1 MEYGYARASTNADK
15 QDIGRQKREL
25 LAMGIKEH
33 NIFWEYESGSH
44 EDREKLQQLLETVR
58 EGDTI
63 ACTEV
68 SRLSRSTKQLC
79 EILELVE
86 DKHLKLIVG
95 GFIVDCTGKEID
107 PMTMGMLRMMSV
119 FAQMEREITIQRIKS
134 GMENAKAK
142 GKHIG
147 RKKTTAND
155 IPTVF
160 LRYYPQFA
168 NGKINLSEFA
178 RLTNLSRNSVYKYLK
193 IVKDKIQV
201 KQNTLSQEETVT
213 EGRVILMI
221 KQPVK
226 GSRNVNDLFFEEN
239 N

>member
-1 MEYGYARASTNADK
+1 MEYGYARASTNEDK

-25 LAMGIKEH
+25 LSMGIKEH

-44 EDREKLQQLLETVR
+44 ENREKLQQLLETVKT
-58 EGDTI
+58 GDTI

-86 DKHLKLIVG
+86 ERHLKLIVG
-95 GFIVDCTGKEID
+95 GFVVDCTGKEID

-147 RKKTTAND
+147 RYKTTEND
-155 IPTVF
+155 IPAVF
-160 LRYYPQFA
+160 FRYYPQYA
-168 NGKINLSEFA
+168 NGTINLSEFS
-178 RLTNLSRNSVYKYLK
+178 RLTKLSRNSIYKYLK
-193 IVKDKIQV
+193 IV
-201 KQNTLSQEETVT
+201 
-213 EGRVILMI
+213 
-221 KQPVK
+221 
-226 GSRNVNDLFFEEN
+226 EN
-239 N
+239 K

>member
-1 MEYGYARASTNADK
+1 MEYGYARASTNEDK

-25 LAMGIKEH
+25 LSMGIKEN

-44 EDREKLQQLLETVR
+44 ENREKLQQLLETVKT
-58 EGDTI
+58 GDTI

-86 DKHLKLIVG
+86 ERHLKLIVG
-95 GFIVDCTGKEID
+95 GFVVDCTGKEID

-147 RKKTTAND
+147 RYKTTEND
-155 IPTVF
+155 IPAVF
-160 LRYYPQFA
+160 FRYYPQYA
-168 NGKINLSEFA
+168 NGTINLSEFS
-178 RLTNLSRNSVYKYLK
+178 RLTKLSRNSIYKYLK
-193 IVKDKIQV
+193 IV
-201 KQNTLSQEETVT
+201 
-213 EGRVILMI
+213 
-221 KQPVK
+221 
-226 GSRNVNDLFFEEN
+226 EN
-239 N
+239 K

>member
-1 MEYGYARASTNADK
+1 MVYGYARASTNEDK

-25 LAMGIKEH
+25 LSMGIKEN

-44 EDREKLQQLLETVR
+44 ENREKLQQLLETVKT
-58 EGDTI
+58 GDTI

-86 DKHLKLIVG
+86 ERHLKLIVG
-95 GFIVDCTGKEID
+95 GFVVDCTGKEID

-147 RKKTTAND
+147 RYKTTEND
-155 IPTVF
+155 IPAVF
-160 LRYYPQFA
+160 FRYYPQYA
-168 NGKINLSEFA
+168 NGTINLSEFA
-178 RLTNLSRNSVYKYLK
+178 RLTKLSRNSIYKYLK
-193 IVKDKIQV
+193 IVGNK
-201 KQNTLSQEETVT
+201 
-213 EGRVILMI
+213 
-221 KQPVK
+221 
-226 GSRNVNDLFFEEN
+226 
-239 N
+239 

>member
-1 MEYGYARASTNADK
+1 MEYGYARASTNEDK

-25 LAMGIKEH
+25 LAMGIKEN

-44 EDREKLQQLLETVR
+44 ENREKLQQLLETVKS
-58 EGDTI
+58 GDTI

-79 EILELVE
+79 EILEMVE
-86 DKHLKLIVG
+86 DRHLKLIVG

-134 GMENAKAK
+134 GMENARAK

-147 RKKTTAND
+147 RNKTTADD
-155 IPTVF
+155 IPAAF
-160 LRYYPQFA
+160 FRYYPKFA
-168 NGKINLSEFA
+168 NGGINLSEFA
-178 RLTNLSRNSVYKYLK
+178 RLTNLSRNSIYKYLK
-193 IVKDKIQV
+193 IV
-201 KQNTLSQEETVT
+201 
-213 EGRVILMI
+213 EG
-221 KQPVK
+221 K
-226 GSRNVNDLFFEEN
+226 
-239 N
+239 

>member
-1 MEYGYARASTNADK
+1 MRFWVSWDKGKESYLYKKRKIPFREQMEGEARFMEYGYARASTNADK
-15 QDIGRQKREL
+15 QDIGRQRREL
-25 LAMGIKEH
+25 LAMGIKAE

-86 DKHLKLIVG
+86 RRHLKLVVG
-95 GFIVDCTGKEID
+95 GFVVDCTGKEID

-147 RKKTTAND
+147 RHKTTVED
-155 IPTVF
+155 IPAAF
-160 LRYYPQFA
+160 YKYYPMYK
-168 NGKINLSEFA
+168 NGSINVSEMA
-178 RLTNLSRNSVYKYLK
+178 RLCDLTRATIYKYLSLVEK
-193 IVKDKIQV
+193 R
-201 KQNTLSQEETVT
+201 E
-213 EGRVILMI
+213 
-221 KQPVK
+221 VK
-226 GSRNVNDLFFEEN
+226 GK
-239 N
+239 